1 MEMISLNLRTLFFI
15 YLFSP
20 GNLYSLQ
27 FVSNQ
32 LIPGMTYFNWVWDHA
47 VVIEIVILFHL
58 FSMPYPFSIL
68 SKTLYHIPICAVLL
82 QGSCCV
88 LVLTLTNDKT
98 TSLPWPKLLPR
109 VDRLWLGWGTLWAGT
124 VDESQTLKRVEKHAL
139 ILGEVSVTLFLL
151 LCLSRTTST
160 QLHPR
165 IRVCRFRILAQTY
178 PKISPQWYVFGKH
191 FSVSWRSFLCVKQH
205 EIEIPP
211 LKTLAAMQ
219 IRIFFHITFRYITH
233 VPKSDPRNFSAC

>member
-1 MEMISLNLRTLFFI
+1 MLWSLRSLFCSTF
-15 YLFSP
+15 
-20 GNLYSLQ
+20 
-27 FVSNQ
+27 
-32 LIPGMTYFNWVWDHA
+32 
-47 VVIEIVILFHL
+47 
-58 FSMPYPFSIL
+58 YPCHIL
-68 SKTLYHIPICAVLL
+68 SPFFPKPFKHIPICAVLL
-82 QGSCCV
+82 WGSRV

-98 TSLPWPKLLPR
+98 TSLPWTKLLPR
-109 VDRLWLGWGTLWAGT
+109 VDRYWLGWGTLWAGT

-139 ILGEVSVTLFLL
+139 VLGEVSVTLFLL

-165 IRVCRFRILAQTY
+165 ISVCRFRILMQNY

-191 FSVSWRSFLCVKQH
+191 FSVSWRSFLCVKQC
-205 EIEIPP
+205 EIERPP

-233 VPKSDPRNFSAC
+233 VPKSDLRNFSAC